1 VTTFAIISSG
11 DSVGVEVAAGVE
23 VATGVGVNGGANNPL
38 DPQPE
43 IIKLIRQQ
51 MMEIFFFIV
60 DLHGHY

>member
-1 VTTFAIISSG
+1 M
-11 DSVGVEVAAGVE
+11 GVEVAAGVE